1 MIASTSKACRVQRRR
16 ITCRFQIPL
25 RDKTATVSFAKDSV
39 RVHIPGESMD
49 VVLREHQR
57 ACETVAV
64 RLVKM
69 AVEALRAR
77 SRDPKAMQA
86 VIEAAILAEK
96 TAARGLR

>member
-77 SRDPKAMQA
+77 KLAQVAATTDDRESTYRDR
-86 VIEAAILAEK
+86 K
-96 TAARGLR
+96 TASCG